1 MKTLITLLFVCISVF
16 SSSQNLITLNEPKSD
31 EPVPAGKA
39 IFYGNF
45 IQRLGFKS
53 GGYPQDIRIVNIDT
67 HETYTFRVKSTFKTA
82 KESTFC
88 YVLEPGTYAIVNY
101 WWTKSTWYGGKSYVE
116 PILKGIEV
124 NEKLKERVDKGE
136 LKEGDFEMFSFT
148 VLPNTLHYLG
158 TWDFSKSPVSFSD
171 DKPSLDD
178 TMKRKYKGLDF
189 PDAKTSLPE

>member
-1 MKTLITLLFVCISVF
+1 MKILTTLLFICISVF
-16 SSSQNLITLNEPKSD
+16 TSSQNLITLDEPKSD
-31 EPVPAGKA
+31 ESVPAGKA

-67 HETYTFRVKSTFKTA
+67 HTTYTFRVKSTFKTA
-82 KESTFC
+82 KENAFC

-136 LKEGDFEMFSFT
+136 LKEEDFEMFSFT
-148 VLPNTLHYLG
+148 VSPNTLHYLG
-158 TWDFSKSPVSFSD
+158 TWDFSKSPVSFTD
-171 DKPSLDD
+171 DKTSLDD
-178 TMKRKYKGLDF
+178 TMKSRYKGLDF
-189 PDAKTSLPE
+189 ANAKTSLPE

>member
-1 MKTLITLLFVCISVF
+1 MKSLITLLFICISVF
-16 SSSQNLITLNEPKSD
+16 TSSQNLITLDEPKSD
-31 EPVPAGKA
+31 ESVPAGKA

-67 HETYTFRVKSTFKTA
+67 HDTYTFRVKSTFKTA
-82 KESTFC
+82 KENAFC

-136 LKEGDFEMFSFT
+136 LKEEDFEMFSFT
-148 VLPNTLHYLG
+148 VSPNTLHYLG
-158 TWDFSKSPVSFSD
+158 TWDFSKSPVSFTD
-171 DKPSLDD
+171 DKTSLDD
-178 TMKRKYKGLDF
+178 TMKSKYKGLDF
-189 PDAKTSLPE
+189 PNAKTSLPE